1 MRGASTGQASKED
14 TGEVPVTGRE
24 GEEGSQREGEHRNHE
39 VTRETTCP
47 QISFQTD
54 QIICPVLLY
63 YKPPAKLFLKSIFD
77 IKTCLGAGLNSPPSP
92 PTLLCNSPI
101 EAIRLAVKS
110 GDCGEGN

>member
-1 MRGASTGQASKED
+1 MRGASTGQASKDD

-47 QISFQTD
+47 QISNQTD
-54 QIICPVLLY
+54 QIFCPILLN
-63 YKPPAKLFLKSIFD
+63 YKPQAKIFN
-77 IKTCLGAGLNSPPSP
+77 ITTCLGAGLNSPPSP

-110 GDCGEGN
+110 GDCGERN

>member
-39 VTRETTCP
+39 VTRETTCS
-47 QISFQTD
+47 QISIQTD
-54 QIICPVLLY
+54 QIFCPISLNQTTG
-63 YKPPAKLFLKSIFD
+63 KMPLKNAHGI
-77 IKTCLGAGLNSPPSP
+77 ITCLGAGLNSPPSP
-92 PTLLCNSPI
+92 PTLLCNSPM